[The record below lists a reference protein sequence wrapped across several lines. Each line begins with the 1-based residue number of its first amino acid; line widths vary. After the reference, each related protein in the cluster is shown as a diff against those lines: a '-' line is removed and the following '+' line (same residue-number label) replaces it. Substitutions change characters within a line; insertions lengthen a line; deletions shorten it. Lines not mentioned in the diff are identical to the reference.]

1 MATSL
6 VQQKQIWDHIL
17 EKVRNAL
24 ANDIHLYQSFFE
36 DTSLYNI
43 ENDLMTILVSSP
55 VCKQFLQAED
65 QKGYKILSSV
75 VKEVMESDYRLKF
88 ITKDEIYS
96 DDTKEKKEPKKNV
109 FFANSILNPKY
120 TFDNF
125 VSGECNKEAI
135 QASLLI
141 ATNPGVSY
149 NPLFIYSK
157 PGLGKTHLLHALGN
171 YYKEKYPNKKVQYI
185 STDNFVNEFVNYLN
199 GNQANENFKEFFET
213 IDLLLVDDIQMLQ
226 NKKATCDLFFT
237 IFNQFV
243 NSGRQIV
250 LTSDRAPSDLQG
262 LEERLVSRFN
272 MGLSLS
278 MGVPS
283 TETMMRILEK
293 KIISNQLNIRNFD
306 SEGLLYLAQNFS
318 KNVREL
324 EGALNRVIFYT
335 INFKHMSRIDLETI
349 KESVSPM
356 LRQKGDSS
364 LTEEDIIDEVAAYY
378 NMTDSQITSKVRTSQ
393 IALARRIAMYLCR
406 DLLSTPYLKIGKIFG
421 GRDHST
427 VITAV
432 LKVETELK
440 TDSQMQAAISA
451 IKKRLKK

>member
-1 MATSL
+1 MAKSL
-6 VQQKQIWDHIL
+6 VQQKEIWNHIL
-17 EKVRNAL
+17 AKVREVL
-24 ANDIHLYQSFFE
+24 KNDIHLYQSFFA
-36 DTSLYNI
+36 DTSLYSI

-55 VCKQFLQAED
+55 VCKQFLQQED
-65 QKGYKILSSV
+65 QQGYKILINV
-75 VKEVMESDYRLKF
+75 VTDVMESNYRLAF
-88 ITKDEIYS
+88 ITQDEINQ
-96 DDTKEKKEPKKNV
+96 DDNKTKKEPKKST
-109 FFANSILNPKY
+109 FFANSVLNPKY

-125 VSGECNKEAI
+125 VSGNCNKEAI

-141 ATNPGVSY
+141 ATNPGVTY
-149 NPLFIYSK
+149 NPLFVYSK

-171 YYKEKYPNKKVQYI
+171 YYKEKYPGKKVQYI

-199 GNQANENFKEFFET
+199 GNQASENFKDFFET

-237 IFNQFV
+237 IFNQLV

-250 LTSDRAPSDLQG
+250 LTSDRAPSELQG

-272 MGLSLS
+272 MGLSIP
-278 MGVPS
+278 MHTPD
-283 TETMMRILEK
+283 TETMLRILEK
-293 KIISNQLNIRNFD
+293 KIVSNQLNVSNFD
-306 SEGLLYLAQNFS
+306 PDGLMYLAQNFS
-318 KNVREL
+318 KNVRDL

-335 INFKHMSRIDLETI
+335 INFKHMARIDLETI
-349 KESVSPM
+349 KESVQPM
-356 LRQKGDSS
+356 LKQKKGVN
-364 LTEEDIIDEVAAYY
+364 LTEEDIIEEVASYY

-406 DLLSTPYLKIGKIFG
+406 EMLDTPYLKIGKIFG

-440 TDSQMQAAISA
+440 TDTQMQSAISA

>member
-6 VQQKQIWDHIL
+6 VQQKEIWNHIL
-17 EKVRNAL
+17 AKVREVL
-24 ANDIHLYQSFFE
+24 KNDIHLYQSFFA
-36 DTSLYNI
+36 DTSLYSI

-55 VCKQFLQAED
+55 VCKQFLQQED
-65 QKGYKILSSV
+65 QQGYKILINV
-75 VKEVMESDYRLKF
+75 VTDVMESNYRLAF
-88 ITKDEIYS
+88 ITQDEINQ
-96 DDTKEKKEPKKNV
+96 DDNKTKKEPKKST
-109 FFANSILNPKY
+109 FFANSVLNPKY

-125 VSGECNKEAI
+125 VSGNCNKEAI

-141 ATNPGVSY
+141 ATNPGVTY
-149 NPLFIYSK
+149 NPLFVYSK

-171 YYKEKYPNKKVQYI
+171 YYKEKYPGKKVQYI

-199 GNQANENFKEFFET
+199 GNQASENFKDFFET

-237 IFNQFV
+237 IFNQLV

-250 LTSDRAPSDLQG
+250 LTSDRAPSELQG

-272 MGLSLS
+272 MGLSIP
-278 MGVPS
+278 MHTPD
-283 TETMMRILEK
+283 TETMLRILEK
-293 KIISNQLNIRNFD
+293 KIVSNQLNVSNFD
-306 SEGLLYLAQNFS
+306 PDGLMYLAQNFS
-318 KNVREL
+318 KNVRDL

-335 INFKHMSRIDLETI
+335 INFKHMARIDLETI
-349 KESVSPM
+349 KESVQPM
-356 LRQKGDSS
+356 LKQKKGVN
-364 LTEEDIIDEVAAYY
+364 LTEEDIIEEVASYY

-406 DLLSTPYLKIGKIFG
+406 EMLDTPYLKIGKIFG

-440 TDSQMQAAISA
+440 TDTQMQSAISA